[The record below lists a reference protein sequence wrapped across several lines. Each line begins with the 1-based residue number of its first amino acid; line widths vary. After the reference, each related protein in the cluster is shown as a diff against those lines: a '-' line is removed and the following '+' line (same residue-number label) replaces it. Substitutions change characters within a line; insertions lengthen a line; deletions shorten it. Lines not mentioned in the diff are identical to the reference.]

1 VLADALR
8 YLTVSRVPFSSA
20 GEPFSSPIPE
30 PFTWIPPE
38 QRVIALNDGSI
49 TSAVL
54 EMFGRPSRDTGL
66 ESERT
71 TTPNDNQRLYL
82 LNSTDIQR
90 GVTQSPLLRATLQSK
105 MGRPLEALQALYE
118 LFLTRGP
125 TPAEVQ
131 EAAKHMKAT
140 PGQPYEAI
148 VDLAWA
154 LLNTK
159 EFLYRH

>member
-1 VLADALR
+1 
-8 YLTVSRVPFSSA
+8 
-20 GEPFSSPIPE
+20 
-30 PFTWIPPE
+30 
-38 QRVIALNDGSI
+38 
-49 TSAVL
+49 
-54 EMFGRPSRDTGL
+54 MFGRPSRDTGL
-66 ESERT
+66 ESERN
-71 TTPNDNQRLYL
+71 NDPTDTQRLYL

-105 MGRPLEALQALYE
+105 LGRPLEALQALYE

-131 EAAKHMKAT
+131 EAAKHMQT
-140 PGQPYEAI
+140 SPGQRYEAI
-148 VDLAWA
+148 IDLAWA